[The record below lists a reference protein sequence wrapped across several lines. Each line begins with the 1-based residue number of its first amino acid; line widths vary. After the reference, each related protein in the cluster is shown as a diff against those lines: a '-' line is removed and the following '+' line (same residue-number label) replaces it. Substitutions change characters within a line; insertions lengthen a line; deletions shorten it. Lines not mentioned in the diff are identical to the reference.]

1 MDSVE
6 ARVRANTEHIARG
19 AGDYKGGRG
28 KHKPVGNRDMKRSV
42 EGRRMERGAWVSK
55 MDTTGTFMKESMEFE

>member
-19 AGDYKGGRG
+19 AGDERGGRG
-28 KHKPVGNRDMKRSV
+28 KHKPLGNRDMKRSV
-42 EGRRMERGAWVSK
+42 EGRGMG
-55 MDTTGTFMKESMEFE
+55 